1 MKFLNCLITGASSGI
16 GKAISEELS
25 KSARHIYITSRN
37 IKKLEE
43 VHDNII
49 KNKCKCTI
57 VPLDL
62 HEDDGIENLAKQ
74 IYEKDKFID
83 VLILSAGI
91 INQLSPVDSIELSN
105 IKKIVDLNFLSN
117 FRMIKN
123 FHPLLKNS
131 NGSNLVLISSF
142 KDNSKTHYW
151 GIYQPIM
158 SALNELFLYYANE
171 NQNSKI
177 KANIFSPNAVK
188 TGFRESIM
196 PGEDKNKILTP
207 EEVAVKI
214 VEFIKTTKTTGEI
227 IKFD

>member
-117 FRMIKN
+117 FRMIKI
-123 FHPLLKNS
+123 FILLKNS

-142 KDNSKTHYW
+142 KDIQRHIIGVY
-151 GIYQPIM
+151 I
-158 SALNELFLYYANE
+158 
-171 NQNSKI
+171 NQSCQ
-177 KANIFSPNAVK
+177 
-188 TGFRESIM
+188 
-196 PGEDKNKILTP
+196 L
-207 EEVAVKI
+207 
-214 VEFIKTTKTTGEI
+214 
-227 IKFD
+227 

>member
-62 HEDDGIENLAKQ
+62 HEDNGIENLAKQ

-131 NGSNLVLISSF
+131 NGSNLGLISSF

-171 NQNSKI
+171 NKNSKI
-177 KANIFSPNAVK
+177 KANIFSPYAVK
-188 TGFRESIM
+188 TDFRESIM

-207 EEVAVKI
+207 EEVAIKI
-214 VEFIKTTKTTGEI
+214 VDFIKTTKTTGEL